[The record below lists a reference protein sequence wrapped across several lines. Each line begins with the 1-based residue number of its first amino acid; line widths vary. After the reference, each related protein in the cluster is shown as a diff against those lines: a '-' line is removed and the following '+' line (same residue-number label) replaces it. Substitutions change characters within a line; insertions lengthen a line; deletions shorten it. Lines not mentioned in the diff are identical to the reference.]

1 MTLVMDN
8 KGMLDKIGALWNI
21 AIAYG
26 TSCWAYFQPVH
37 HLLEVLL
44 VVLLANF
51 IARLIQSAR
60 RWKVRRSRR
69 RRFSLYR
76 WFREVR
82 LVGILKEFFLSC
94 FIVMT
99 LCVIYKTLSV
109 EEDDASAI
117 LVVTKYG
124 VYAALVAYVMLFL
137 NTIGDAFPDA
147 YIVKVFKAIL
157 NRTNILKMFSSSKN
171 LPDETFDDIKKIAD
185 DEVKDKS

>member
-1 MTLVMDN
+1 MGSR
-8 KGMLDKIGALWNI
+8 GMIDKVGALWNI

-51 IARLIQSAR
+51 VARLIQSAR
-60 RWKVRRSRR
+60 RWKVRRSRK

-99 LCVIYKTLSV
+99 LCVIYKTLSI

-137 NTIGDAFPDA
+137 NTVGEAFPDT
-147 YIVKVFKAIL
+147 YIVKVFRSIFD
-157 NRTNILKMFSSSKN
+157 RVNILSLFGSTKSLSE
-171 LPDETFDDIKKIAD
+171 DTFEDIKKIAE
-185 DEVKDKS
+185 DEVKNKS